1 MYCLKDKTIRSK
13 KINIKNGQSLS
24 EQIHKKRSEKWIIIS
39 GSGIMHLDKEKFA
52 VSEGD
57 FINIDKNKIHSIDN
71 NGKSRSINF
80 LELQSGKYL
89 GEDDIIRIKDKYG
102 RA

>member
-1 MYCLKDKTIRSK
+1 
-13 KINIKNGQSLS
+13 
-24 EQIHKKRSEKWIIIS
+24 
-39 GSGIMHLDKEKFA
+39 MHLDKEKFA

-71 NGKSRSINF
+71 NGNQDLLI

-102 RA
+102 RASKI